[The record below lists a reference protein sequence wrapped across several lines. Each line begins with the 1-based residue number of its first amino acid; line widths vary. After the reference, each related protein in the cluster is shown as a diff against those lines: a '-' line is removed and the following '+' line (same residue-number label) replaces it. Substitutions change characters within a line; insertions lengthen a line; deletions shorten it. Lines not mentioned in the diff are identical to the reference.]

1 MSGTEIVL
9 LAVSL
14 AATLAAVLLTAAGV
28 LTAEI
33 GLTAVSVFATQ
44 GRWVIRKGTRLQAA
58 ACPRTR
64 R

>member
-14 AATLAAVLLTAAGV
+14 AATLAALLLTAAGI

-33 GLTAVSVFATQ
+33 GLTAVSVFATL
-44 GRWVIRKGTRLQAA
+44 GLWLIRKGTR
-58 ACPRTR
+58 
-64 R
+64 